1 MAEES
6 VDRASTDIDFL
17 MTPHR
22 QIQQEMHF
30 MDFHAKALRNSS
42 RGGVLQP
49 QRGLEVV
56 EYCKYFVSNQTTEY
70 LMDDRNPQLSVS
82 EFEFR

>member
-1 MAEES
+1 MQRLS
-6 VDRASTDIDFL
+6 GIR
-17 MTPHR
+17 R
-22 QIQQEMHF
+22 G
-30 MDFHAKALRNSS
+30 
-42 RGGVLQP
+42 GGVLQP

-70 LMDDRNPQLSVS
+70 LMDDRNPQLSVG